1 MVDLYNKP
9 QKGDEA
15 QAMKA
20 RIAHLGDCLARVRQ
34 EEKDILL
41 EMERLVQASTF
52 GDQAGD

>member
-9 QKGDEA
+9 QKGDNI

-20 RIAHLGDCLARVRQ
+20 RIAHLGDCLVMVRQ
-34 EEKDILL
+34 EEKEILL
-41 EMERLVQASTF
+41 EMERLVQAINF